1 MRLRVR
7 KSQVN
12 GDIVVPGSKSHTIRA
27 VAIAAMADGV
37 SYIRDPLKSADTLAA
52 IDAATALGA
61 EVKIE
66 DGVWIVRGTGGRMK
80 DCGGVI
86 DMRNSGTSLRIFSGL
101 AALADFEVSFD
112 GDASLRTR
120 PMSNLL
126 DALGPLGVTSR
137 SSSGGKCPL
146 SLKGPL
152 KGGRTVVDGKSSQFL
167 TALLFAAPLAEN
179 DCEITVVNLNEVPY
193 VRITLGWMERQGIEM
208 EYADDL
214 SFFHIPGGQCYKPF
228 DAVIPADFSTATFP
242 LTAAAVTGGQVEIGN
257 LDFNDLQGDKV
268 VFDYFAAMGMDIEKF
283 PEFTRVTANGVL
295 KGIEIDMNSTPD
307 ALPAMAVAA
316 AMSRGRT
323 VLKNV
328 AQARIKETDRIACMT
343 RELRKM
349 GANVEELPDGMI
361 IDGSG
366 LHGAELDGCHDHRIV
381 MALAIAGMV
390 ADGET
395 VISTAEAADVT
406 YPDFVRDFREL
417 GADME
422 IIED

>member
-86 DMRNSGTSLRIFSGL
+86 EMRNSGTRLRIFSGL

-214 SFFHIPGGQCYKPF
+214 SFFHIPGGQCYKPL
-228 DAVIPADFSTATFP
+228 PAD
-242 LTAAAVTGGQVEIGN
+242 
-257 LDFNDLQGDKV
+257 
-268 VFDYFAAMGMDIEKF
+268 
-283 PEFTRVTANGVL
+283 RW
-295 KGIEIDMNSTPD
+295 
-307 ALPAMAVAA
+307 
-316 AMSRGRT
+316 R
-323 VLKNV
+323 
-328 AQARIKETDRIACMT
+328 
-343 RELRKM
+343 
-349 GANVEELPDGMI
+349 
-361 IDGSG
+361 
-366 LHGAELDGCHDHRIV
+366 
-381 MALAIAGMV
+381 
-390 ADGET
+390 
-395 VISTAEAADVT
+395 
-406 YPDFVRDFREL
+406 
-417 GADME
+417 
-422 IIED
+422 